1 MNFSEVSENKKDE
14 LPTSPISIVPR
25 DVVLLIF
32 RFLSPEDLCR
42 VCLICRQ
49 WNQLASNEALWNA
62 FVLKKI
68 FPRLAIIDKTVW
80 ETCAD
85 LTKMGLE
92 IKEATLFNKSTFI
105 ALKRMFTSLRE
116 YMPSG
121 ETYDITLLTMPKS
134 LTLKKLKQLIES
146 REHSSDILRI
156 QSDILDEFGD
166 ISVEETY
173 RVAMTNEVLDVNTS
187 FSAQNDVDLVIKLGF
202 EVPGLLTATALAVLT
217 YIHRETNFNRTY
229 SPVDGVF

>member
-1 MNFSEVSENKKDE
+1 
-14 LPTSPISIVPR
+14 
-25 DVVLLIF
+25 
-32 RFLSPEDLCR
+32 
-42 VCLICRQ
+42 
-49 WNQLASNEALWNA
+49 
-62 FVLKKI
+62 
-68 FPRLAIIDKTVW
+68 
-80 ETCAD
+80 
-85 LTKMGLE
+85 MGLE

-229 SPVDGVF
+229 SPVTVCSEEFSDHSNITVGWKGGFAIEVQFLTQRAHGVGAQLKLKSIQD